1 MTSFRIFEIVLYS
14 CLNLLPYLG
23 LALYPFA
30 DKLRF
35 SKVKV
40 GLFIFLLL
48 FFQTSLG
55 IYATTCSQGQ
65 KGMLS
70 LISTLCYG
78 IFYFFVVKET
88 PGKLIFVLLIVSN
101 FANFIVICAKWMEA
115 QIFPKMVF
123 DNNSWSFSL
132 CTFVAQIIF
141 IPMLFI
147 NLKTQMESTR
157 RARHDMRHHM
167 NVIRTMAENNQCQEI
182 TQYLEKYLEATSWN
196 EKFVYCGHFSL
207 NALLVYYV
215 QKAKNYGIDVNIDVI
230 IPNELSISDADLTV
244 LFGNLLENAID
255 GCKTITIENKFI
267 NLKIKRPNEGA
278 LVFSI
283 KNTFNGNVKLE
294 NGKFLSTKEQGSG
307 IGTESVKYVVN
318 KYKGAI
324 EFKSDEETFS
334 VSGVLFI

>member
-1 MTSFRIFEIVLYS
+1 MYSVIVNAIIEFRN
-14 CLNLLPYLG
+14 NLE
-23 LALYPFA
+23 
-30 DKLRF
+30 LRDENRQLE
-35 SKVKV
+35 V
-40 GLFIFLLL
+40 
-48 FFQTSLG
+48 QN
-55 IYATTCSQGQ
+55 
-65 KGMLS
+65 
-70 LISTLCYG
+70 LCY
-78 IFYFFVVKET
+78 E
-88 PGKLIFVLLIVSN
+88 
-101 FANFIVICAKWMEA
+101 
-115 QIFPKMVF
+115 
-123 DNNSWSFSL
+123 
-132 CTFVAQIIF
+132 
-141 IPMLFI
+141 

-307 IGTESVKYVVN
+307 IGIESVKYVVN